1 MIDPQIQANQ
11 WLKNTYPDMVVYK
24 TTQKNFLKCMS
35 DAVYTGKTVLLE
47 DISESLD
54 PGLNTIIAK

>member
-1 MIDPQIQANQ
+1 
-11 WLKNTYPDMVVYK
+11 
-24 TTQKNFLKCMS
+24 MS
-35 DAVYTGKTVLLE
+35 DAVYAGKTVLLE